1 MANKNQL
8 NADRARRKEIADRL
22 VYKVTPEM
30 AREIKRGNIG
40 AYMPLLLSWYETLES
55 LDPEDFKRFIL
66 DSMKYHTDGTLP
78 EYKKG
83 STLFVVWTMAKG
95 TYDNYLKSYAKQ
107 CESNWK
113 NKTASDIF
121 QEEQSGLSQQKI
133 MERHPEYRPLA
144 TTGNEPSPI
153 VTTCHQ
159 IGIGTGTAIGT
170 GIGTGTGT
178 GTGVGTGAGAGAG
191 VGAGAGAG
199 AGTAAELA
207 LLKTEIKNKL
217 GPQDETLEEVL
228 TRVELY
234 MRIKNPDQVKEA
246 IARVPK
252 ASDRQETFLK
262 VLQKI
267 LLAE

>member
-1 MANKNQL
+1 MANKSQT
-8 NADRARRKEIADRL
+8 NADRARRKEIADCL

-83 STLFVVWTMAKG
+83 STLFVAWTMAKG

-107 CESNWK
+107 CETNWK

-121 QEEQSGLSQQKI
+121 QEEQSGLNQQEI

-153 VTTCHQ
+153 VTMRHQ
-159 IGIGTGTAIGT
+159 
-170 GIGTGTGT
+170 IGTGTGT
-178 GTGVGTGAGAGAG
+178 GSATGIETGAGIGIGIGIGIAAGAG
-191 VGAGAGAG
+191 SA
-199 AGTAAELA
+199 TAAEPA
-207 LLKTEIKNKL
+207 LPKTEIKNKL
-217 GPQDETLEEVL
+217 GPQDEPLKEVL
-228 TRVELY
+228 TRVESY
-234 MRIKNPDQVKEA
+234 MRMKNQDQVKEA

-262 VLQKI
+262 VLQKF

>member
-1 MANKNQL
+1 
-8 NADRARRKEIADRL
+8 
-22 VYKVTPEM
+22 
-30 AREIKRGNIG
+30 
-40 AYMPLLLSWYETLES
+40 
-55 LDPEDFKRFIL
+55 
-66 DSMKYHTDGTLP
+66 
-78 EYKKG
+78 
-83 STLFVVWTMAKG
+83 
-95 TYDNYLKSYAKQ
+95 
-107 CESNWK
+107 
-113 NKTASDIF
+113 
-121 QEEQSGLSQQKI
+121 

-153 VTTCHQ
+153 VTTRHQ
-159 IGIGTGTAIGT
+159 IGIGAGSAT
-170 GIGTGTGT
+170 GIE
-178 GTGVGTGAGAGAG
+178 TGAGIGIGIAAGAG
-191 VGAGAGAG
+191 SAIEVGAGAGAG
-199 AGTAAELA
+199 SATAAEPA
-207 LLKTEIKNKL
+207 LPKTEIKNKL

>member
-1 MANKNQL
+1 MANKNQS

-107 CESNWK
+107 CETNWK

-159 IGIGTGTAIGT
+159 IGIGTGT
-170 GIGTGTGT
+170 
-178 GTGVGTGAGAGAG
+178 GAGAGAG
-191 VGAGAGAG
+191 SAIEVGARAGSA
-199 AGTAAELA
+199 TAAEPA
-207 LLKTEIKNKL
+207 LPKTEIKNKL
-217 GPQDETLEEVL
+217 GPQDEPLKEVL
-228 TRVELY
+228 TRVESY
-234 MRIKNPDQVKEA
+234 MRMKNPDQVKEA

>member
-1 MANKNQL
+1 MANKSQT
-8 NADRARRKEIADRL
+8 NADRARRKEIADCL

-55 LDPEDFKRFIL
+55 LDSEDFKRFIL

-83 STLFVVWTMAKG
+83 STLFVAWTMAKG

-107 CESNWK
+107 CETNWK

-121 QEEQSGLSQQKI
+121 QEEQSGLNQQEI

-153 VTTCHQ
+153 VTTRHQ
-159 IGIGTGTAIGT
+159 IGIGTGSAT
-170 GIGTGTGT
+170 GIE
-178 GTGVGTGAGAGAG
+178 TGAGIGIAAGAG
-191 VGAGAGAG
+191 SAIEVGAGSGSA
-199 AGTAAELA
+199 TAAEPA
-207 LLKTEIKNKL
+207 LPKTEIKNKL
-217 GPQDETLEEVL
+217 GPQDEPLKEVL
-228 TRVELY
+228 TRVESY
-234 MRIKNPDQVKEA
+234 MRMKNQYQVKEA

-262 VLQKI
+262 VLQKF

>member
-1 MANKNQL
+1 MANKNQS

-159 IGIGTGTAIGT
+159 IGIGIGTGSAIGTGTAIGT
-170 GIGTGTGT
+170 G
-178 GTGVGTGAGAGAG
+178 AGAGTAIE
-191 VGAGAGAG
+191 AGAGTAIEAG
-199 AGTAAELA
+199 AGTAAEPA
-207 LLKTEIKNKL
+207 LPKTEIKNKL
-217 GPQDETLEEVL
+217 GPQDEPLKEVL
-228 TRVELY
+228 TRVESY
-234 MRIKNPDQVKEA
+234 MRMKNPDQVKEA

>member
-1 MANKNQL
+1 MANKSQTNT
-8 NADRARRKEIADRL
+8 DRARRKEIADCL
-22 VYKVTPEM
+22 VYKVTPAM
-30 AREIKRGNIG
+30 AREIKKGNIG
-40 AYMPLLLSWYETLES
+40 AYMPLLLSWYDTLES

-83 STLFVVWTMAKG
+83 STLFVAWTMAKG
-95 TYDNYLKSYAKQ
+95 TYDNLLKSYAKQ
-107 CESNWK
+107 CETNWK

-121 QEEQSGLSQQKI
+121 QEEQSGLNQQEI

-153 VTTCHQ
+153 VTTRHQ
-159 IGIGTGTAIGT
+159 
-170 GIGTGTGT
+170 IGTGTGSATAT
-178 GTGVGTGAGAGAG
+178 GIGTA
-191 VGAGAGAG
+191 AGAG
-199 AGTAAELA
+199 AGTAIEVGAEAGSATAAEPA
-207 LLKTEIKNKL
+207 LPKTEIKNKL
-217 GPQDETLEEVL
+217 GPQDEPFEEVL
-228 TRVELY
+228 TRVESY
-234 MRIKNPDQVKEA
+234 MRMKNQDQVKEA

-262 VLQKI
+262 VLQKF

>member
-1 MANKNQL
+1 MANKNQS

-107 CESNWK
+107 CETNWK

-159 IGIGTGTAIGT
+159 IGIGTGTGT
-170 GIGTGTGT
+170 GIGTGTG
-178 GTGVGTGAGAGAG
+178 AGAGAG
-191 VGAGAGAG
+191 SAIEVGAGAGSA
-199 AGTAAELA
+199 TAAEPA
-207 LLKTEIKNKL
+207 LPKTEIKNKL
-217 GPQDETLEEVL
+217 GPQDEPLKEVL
-228 TRVELY
+228 TRVKSY
-234 MRIKNPDQVKEA
+234 MRMKNPDQVKEA

>member
-1 MANKNQL
+1 MANKSQT
-8 NADRARRKEIADRL
+8 NADRARRKEIADCL

-66 DSMKYHTDGTLP
+66 DSMKYHIDGTLP

-107 CESNWK
+107 CETNWK

-121 QEEQSGLSQQKI
+121 QEEQSGLNQQEI

-153 VTTCHQ
+153 VTTRHQ
-159 IGIGTGTAIGT
+159 IGIGTGSAT
-170 GIGTGTGT
+170 GIE
-178 GTGVGTGAGAGAG
+178 TGAGIGIGIGIAAGAG
-191 VGAGAGAG
+191 SAIEVGAGAGSA
-199 AGTAAELA
+199 TAAEPA
-207 LLKTEIKNKL
+207 LPKTEIKNKL
-217 GPQDETLEEVL
+217 GPQDEPLKEVL
-228 TRVELY
+228 TRVESY
-234 MRIKNPDQVKEA
+234 MRMKNQDQVKEA

-262 VLQKI
+262 VLQKF

>member
-1 MANKNQL
+1 MANKNQS
-8 NADRARRKEIADRL
+8 NADRARRKEIADHL

-66 DSMKYHTDGTLP
+66 DSMKYHIDGTLP

-107 CESNWK
+107 CETNWK

-159 IGIGTGTAIGT
+159 IGIGIGTAIGT
-170 GIGTGTGT
+170 GSAT
-178 GTGVGTGAGAGAG
+178 GTGAGVGSAIE
-191 VGAGAGAG
+191 VGAGAGAES
-199 AGTAAELA
+199 ATAAEPA
-207 LLKTEIKNKL
+207 LPKTEIKNKL
-217 GPQDETLEEVL
+217 GPQDEPLKEVL
-228 TRVELY
+228 TRIELY
-234 MRIKNPDQVKEA
+234 MRIKKPDQVKEA

>member
-1 MANKNQL
+1 MANKNQS

-107 CESNWK
+107 CETNWK

-159 IGIGTGTAIGT
+159 IGIGTGT
-170 GIGTGTGT
+170 
-178 GTGVGTGAGAGAG
+178 GAGAGAG
-191 VGAGAGAG
+191 SAIEVGAGAGSA
-199 AGTAAELA
+199 TAAEPA
-207 LLKTEIKNKL
+207 LPKTEIKNKL
-217 GPQDETLEEVL
+217 GPQDEPLKEVL
-228 TRVELY
+228 TRVESY
-234 MRIKNPDQVKEA
+234 MRMKNPDQVKEA

>member
-1 MANKNQL
+1 MANKSQT
-8 NADRARRKEIADRL
+8 NADRARRKEIADCL

-83 STLFVVWTMAKG
+83 STLFVAWTMAKG

-107 CESNWK
+107 CETNWK

-121 QEEQSGLSQQKI
+121 QEEQSGLNQQEI

-153 VTTCHQ
+153 VTTRHQ
-159 IGIGTGTAIGT
+159 IGIGTGIA
-170 GIGTGTGT
+170 
-178 GTGVGTGAGAGAG
+178 AGAGSAIE
-191 VGAGAGAG
+191 VGAGAGSA
-199 AGTAAELA
+199 TAAEPA
-207 LLKTEIKNKL
+207 LPKTEIKNKL
-217 GPQDETLEEVL
+217 GPQDEPLKEVL
-228 TRVELY
+228 TRVESY
-234 MRIKNPDQVKEA
+234 MRMKNQDQVKEA

-262 VLQKI
+262 VLQKF

>member
-1 MANKNQL
+1 MANKSQT
-8 NADRARRKEIADRL
+8 NADRARRKEIADCL

-83 STLFVVWTMAKG
+83 STLFVAWTMAKG

-107 CESNWK
+107 CETNWK

-121 QEEQSGLSQQKI
+121 QEEQSGLNQQEI
-133 MERHPEYRPLA
+133 MGRHPEYRPLA

-153 VTTCHQ
+153 VTTRHQ
-159 IGIGTGTAIGT
+159 IGIGTGTGSGSGSAT
-170 GIGTGTGT
+170 GIGIA
-178 GTGVGTGAGAGAG
+178 AGAGAG
-191 VGAGAGAG
+191 SA
-199 AGTAAELA
+199 TAAEPA
-207 LLKTEIKNKL
+207 LPKTEIKNKL
-217 GPQDETLEEVL
+217 GPQDEPLKEVL
-228 TRVELY
+228 TRVESY
-234 MRIKNPDQVKEA
+234 MRMKNQDQVKEA

-262 VLQKI
+262 VLQKF

>member
-1 MANKNQL
+1 MANKSQT
-8 NADRARRKEIADRL
+8 NADRARRKEIADYL
-22 VYKVTPEM
+22 VYKVTTEM

-83 STLFVVWTMAKG
+83 STLFVAWTMAKG

-107 CESNWK
+107 CETNWK

-121 QEEQSGLSQQKI
+121 QEEQSGLNQQEI

-153 VTTCHQ
+153 VTMRHQ
-159 IGIGTGTAIGT
+159 
-170 GIGTGTGT
+170 IGTGTGT
-178 GTGVGTGAGAGAG
+178 GSATGIETGAGIGIGIGIGIAAGAG
-191 VGAGAGAG
+191 SA
-199 AGTAAELA
+199 TAAEPA
-207 LLKTEIKNKL
+207 LPKTEIKNKL
-217 GPQDETLEEVL
+217 GPQDEPLKEVL
-228 TRVELY
+228 TRVESY
-234 MRIKNPDQVKEA
+234 MRMKNQDQVKEA

-262 VLQKI
+262 VLQKF

>member
-1 MANKNQL
+1 MANKSQT
-8 NADRARRKEIADRL
+8 NADRARRKEIADCL

-83 STLFVVWTMAKG
+83 STLFVAWTMAKG

-107 CESNWK
+107 CETNWK

-121 QEEQSGLSQQKI
+121 QEEQSGLNQQEI

-153 VTTCHQ
+153 VTTRHQ
-159 IGIGTGTAIGT
+159 IGIGTGSAT
-170 GIGTGTGT
+170 GIE
-178 GTGVGTGAGAGAG
+178 TGAGIGIAAGAG
-191 VGAGAGAG
+191 SAIEVGAGAGSA
-199 AGTAAELA
+199 TAAEPA
-207 LLKTEIKNKL
+207 LPKTEIKNKL
-217 GPQDETLEEVL
+217 GPQDEPLKEVL
-228 TRVELY
+228 TRVESY
-234 MRIKNPDQVKEA
+234 MRMKNQDQVKEA

-262 VLQKI
+262 VLQKF

>member
-1 MANKNQL
+1 MANKSQT
-8 NADRARRKEIADRL
+8 NADRARRKEIADCL

-83 STLFVVWTMAKG
+83 STLFVAWTMAKG

-107 CESNWK
+107 CETNWK

-121 QEEQSGLSQQKI
+121 QEEQSGLNQQEI

-153 VTTCHQ
+153 VTTRHQ
-159 IGIGTGTAIGT
+159 IGIGTGSAT
-170 GIGTGTGT
+170 GIE
-178 GTGVGTGAGAGAG
+178 TGAGIGIAAGAG
-191 VGAGAGAG
+191 SAIEVGAGAGSA
-199 AGTAAELA
+199 TAAEPA

-217 GPQDETLEEVL
+217 GPQDEPLKEVL
-228 TRVELY
+228 TRVESY
-234 MRIKNPDQVKEA
+234 MRMKNQDQVKEA

-262 VLQKI
+262 VLQKF

>member
-95 TYDNYLKSYAKQ
+95 TYDNYLKAMLNSAK
-107 CESNWK
+107 
-113 NKTASDIF
+113 
-121 QEEQSGLSQQKI
+121 
-133 MERHPEYRPLA
+133 A
-144 TTGNEPSPI
+144 TGRTK
-153 VTTCHQ
+153 Q
-159 IGIGTGTAIGT
+159 
-170 GIGTGTGT
+170 
-178 GTGVGTGAGAGAG
+178 
-191 VGAGAGAG
+191 
-199 AGTAAELA
+199 
-207 LLKTEIKNKL
+207 LLTYFKRNRA
-217 GPQDETLEEVL
+217 D
-228 TRVELY
+228 
-234 MRIKNPDQVKEA
+234 
-246 IARVPK
+246 
-252 ASDRQETFLK
+252 
-262 VLQKI
+262 
-267 LLAE
+267 